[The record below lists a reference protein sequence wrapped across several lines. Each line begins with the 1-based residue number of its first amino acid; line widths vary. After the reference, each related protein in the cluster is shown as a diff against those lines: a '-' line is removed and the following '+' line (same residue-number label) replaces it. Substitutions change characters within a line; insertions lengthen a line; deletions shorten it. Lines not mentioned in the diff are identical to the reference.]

1 VNKLSTDLNT
11 IDVTNVLSLIQ
22 ARGNLRCISPEL
34 LLLEGVHS
42 YASDLWSL
50 GCLLF
55 ELNTGRHPF
64 ITSSNPDENIVVTGI
79 KLNDPFNDLRSTD
92 IIPNSISN
100 NIPANSRFKM
110 GNILKD
116 LLQGLLEKSPL
127 DRFSW

>member
-1 VNKLSTDLNT
+1 MNKLSTDLNT